1 MSRDGTS
8 TRTRLIRA
16 GEQLFAAR
24 GIDRV
29 QLRDINELAGQRNES
44 ALHYHFG
51 SRQGLLDLIL
61 AKHGDD
67 VQEGT
72 RRRLEARS
80 GQATGADE
88 LHHLIAA
95 LVVPLSEKL
104 RSEDGR
110 DYLRILVQ
118 ILGQED
124 LVRAGALTAPWVAA
138 PVRAC
143 MERIEGC
150 LGHLPEGLRRERTAR
165 LAELSLVSIARR
177 AQEVQEGRPTLV
189 SEATFVANLIEM
201 SVAALLAP
209 LPCRPAEVHRG

>member
-1 MSRDGTS
+1 VSRDGTS
-8 TRTRLIRA
+8 TRTRLVRA

-80 GQATGADE
+80 GQDTVTE
-88 LHHLIAA
+88 LHRLIAA

-110 DYLRILVQ
+110 DYLRIVAQ
-118 ILGQED
+118 TLGRDD
-124 LVRAGALTAPWVAA
+124 LVRAGRLTAPWVAA
-138 PVRAC
+138 PVREC
-143 MERIEGC
+143 MDRIQRC
-150 LGHLPEGLRRERTAR
+150 LGHLPDELRRERTAR
-165 LAELSLVSIARR
+165 LAELTLVSMARR
-177 AQEVQEGRPTLV
+177 AQEVHEGRPTLV

-201 SVAALLAP
+201 AVAALCAP
-209 LPCRPAEVHRG
+209 LPPG